1 MLPYNLLIRKIQFQL
16 QCRNTF
22 LYSPKLVLA
31 NDMAIAMSVFCIFC
45 VDASR
50 NLRCFSLVEDKS
62 FKPDMK
68 DPPLLEDVELDIAEE
83 ER

>member
-1 MLPYNLLIRKIQFQL
+1 
-16 QCRNTF
+16 
-22 LYSPKLVLA
+22 
-31 NDMAIAMSVFCIFC
+31 MAIAMSVFCIFC